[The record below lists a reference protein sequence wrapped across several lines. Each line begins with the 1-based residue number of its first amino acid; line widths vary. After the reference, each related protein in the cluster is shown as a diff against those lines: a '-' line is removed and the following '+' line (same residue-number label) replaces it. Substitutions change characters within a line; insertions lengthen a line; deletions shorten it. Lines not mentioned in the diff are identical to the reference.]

1 MRIIGLFDHYFLI
14 LIFAQYLVSNF
25 IDANEI
31 KAENNSKE
39 ATILK
44 RTSLII
50 LIVSVALFGIS
61 YIYQ

>member
-14 LIFAQYLVSNF
+14 MIFAQYLVSNL
-25 IDANEI
+25 IDVNKI
-31 KAENNSKE
+31 KAENHSKE

-44 RTSLII
+44 RASLTI

-61 YIYQ
+61 RIYK